1 MSFRHPLGLGL
12 LMALPAFALA
22 SPYSQLVIFGD
33 SLSDSGQFP
42 DLLGPRDGIEPIG
55 GVRMTNRTGP
65 TYRDNRDEPFA
76 AVAPQ
81 YLAQRLGLA
90 ALPSTPALQDND
102 NPDGTNYA
110 VSGYRTDDIL
120 ASITEPDGSVVERA
134 GLTLRERDGYL
145 VGTPRVDPDTLFYLN
160 GGGNDIFQGRVTDA
174 ASAATAAADLV
185 AGVAALRQAGART
198 IIVSDLP
205 DVGLTPAGAAS
216 GDRALWSDLSTVFN
230 DELRNQLA
238 AQDNAVILLNVRG
251 LVDEVLAAPARFGFD
266 PAIAQADV
274 CFNGDQCNMDPV
286 WGIAHAT
293 ADPSQ
298 LMFFDG
304 VHPTTFVHAINADY
318 IHSILAAPWEISLL
332 PEIALG
338 GLLSHQ
344 QQLRNEWQSARGDWQ
359 RRGDWHT
366 FIAATGHSRDF
377 DPGVGVSEADN
388 DGLGITLG
396 TSHRL
401 GDAWRWGFSLGLQDQ
416 RLETPT
422 DSSYKLDA
430 YLLSTFLQY
439 QRSRLWADLGL
450 TYGQLEYRDMER
462 RFALGISDRVEKGES
477 DGKVGGASLRL
488 GYAFGRK
495 GAWSLSPFISAEY
508 ARVEMDA
515 WRETGASSTALR
527 YGEQVRDS
535 KRAGIGLEARIGLGS
550 RVELFGEVAR
560 EREFED
566 EARLVNMG
574 LVSVP
579 GFDYDLQ
586 GYTPHRDHT
595 LATLGVATELGQ
607 AFQVRLA
614 YQLRDA
620 EERQHGANLSLTW
633 GF

>member
-1 MSFRHPLGLGL
+1 MPFRHPLGLSL
-12 LMALPAFALA
+12 LLALPTLALA

-42 DLLGPRDGIEPIG
+42 DLLGPLDGVQPIG
-55 GVRMTNRTGP
+55 GLRMTNRTGP
-65 TYRDNRDEPFA
+65 TYRDNQDEPYA

-110 VSGYRTDDIL
+110 VAGYRTDDIL
-120 ASITEPDGSVVERA
+120 ASIIEPDGSVVARS
-134 GLTLRERDGYL
+134 GVTLRERDGYL
-145 VGTPRVDPDTLFYLN
+145 VGTPKVDPDTLFLLN
-160 GGGNDIFQGRVTDA
+160 GGGNDLFQGRVVDA
-174 ASAATAAADLV
+174 ASAGVAAADLV
-185 AGVAALRQAGART
+185 AGVAALRQAGARH

-216 GDRALWSDLSTVFN
+216 GDRALWSSLSTAFN
-230 DELRNQLA
+230 DALRNQLA
-238 AQDNAVILLNVRG
+238 ALDSSVILLNVRG
-251 LVDEVLAAPARFGFD
+251 LVAEVVADPARYGFD
-266 PAIAQADV
+266 PAVVQTDV
-274 CFNGDQCNMDPV
+274 CFVGYQCNMDPT
-286 WGIAHAT
+286 WGITGAT
-293 ADPSQ
+293 ADPAR

-304 VHPTTFVHAINADY
+304 VHPTTAVHAINADY

-338 GLLSHQ
+338 GLMSHQ
-344 QQLRNEWQSARGDWQ
+344 QQLRHEWQSARGDWQ

-366 FIAATGHSRDF
+366 FVAATGHSRDF
-377 DPGVGVSEADN
+377 EPGVGVSEADN

-396 TSHRL
+396 SSYRL
-401 GDAWRWGFSLGLQDQ
+401 ADAWRWGFSLGLQDQ
-416 RLETPT
+416 RLETPS

-439 QRSRLWADLGL
+439 QRSRLWADVGL
-450 TYGQLEYRDMER
+450 SYGKLEYRDLER
-462 RFALGISDRVEKGES
+462 HFAMGISERVEKGET
-477 DGKVGGASLRL
+477 DGAIGGASLRL
-488 GYAFGRK
+488 GYALGRK
-495 GAWSLSPFISAEY
+495 GRWSLSPFISAEY
-508 ARVEMDA
+508 ARVDMDA
-515 WRETGASSTALR
+515 WRERGDSSTALR
-527 YGEQVRDS
+527 YADQTRDS
-535 KRAGIGLEARIGLGS
+535 KRAGVGIEARIGIGRRS
-550 RVELFGEVAR
+550 ELFGEVAR

-566 EARLVNMG
+566 EAQVVDMG

-579 GFDYDLQ
+579 GFDYGLQ

-595 LATLGVATELGQ
+595 LATLGVATEIGQ